1 MSLSLTNPEII
12 AIATVL
18 VLLMVGLA
26 WLYIHNIHKRRTVTA
41 GLRQRFGTE
50 YDRTVEIQG
59 SERKGQVKLRD
70 REKRVEKLK
79 IRELDPAERVRFVD
93 EWKSVQSRFVDSPIG
108 AVAEADNLVSFIM
121 QTRGYPVSDFEQSA
135 ADISVDHPRVTEN
148 YRAAHAIALR
158 VDKSETSTEELR
170 TAIVH
175 YRSLF
180 DELVEARPV
189 DAKNAA

>member
-1 MSLSLTNPEII
+1 MNLSLTNPEII
-12 AIATVL
+12 AIATML
-18 VLLMVGLA
+18 VLLMVGSA
-26 WLYIHNIHKRRTVTA
+26 WLYVHRRKTATA

-50 YDRTVEIQG
+50 YDRTVETQG
-59 SERKGQVKLRD
+59 SERKGQVTLRD
-70 REKRVEKLK
+70 REKRMEKLK
-79 IRELDPAERVRFVD
+79 IRELGPAERVRFV
-93 EWKSVQSRFVDSPIG
+93 EQWKSAQLRFVDSPTG

-121 QTRGYPVSDFEQSA
+121 QTRGYPVSDFEQRA
-135 ADISVDHPRVTEN
+135 ADISVDHPQVTEN